1 MNWIHAIILAA
12 VAATVGV
19 IANHFIEEDFIE
31 EAWLRAALGGATVL
45 ITYYI
50 LRFFKM
56 F

>member
-1 MNWIHAIILAA
+1 MNWIHAIIMAA

-19 IANHFIEEDFIE
+19 IANHYIEETWI
-31 EAWLRAALGGATVL
+31 RAGLGGASVL

-56 F
+56 FKN

>member
-19 IANHFIEEDFIE
+19 IANHFIEE
-31 EAWLRAALGGATVL
+31 AWLRAALGGASVL